1 MCRAFGLPAPR
12 HTRTPRPHV
21 HVCAHL
27 TRARTRTR
35 TRVYAPHTHTRT
47 RAPSGSCCYFACH
60 LPSLPRGLGG
70 GSLGWVGLGGQL
82 APCLRPEPS
91 ALPPGVPPAAASDL
105 RQARA
110 RPPAALYLPRAM
122 WTRCQGHHRGKGRGR
137 FWLIQG
143 LPRVAMGLGW
153 GWPWRRSA
161 GDTVALQRFPQRGTC
176 PPKRKCG
183 AGSPPAHAF
192 VLSPGCGPFGV
203 REPEAGQRTA

>member
-1 MCRAFGLPAPR
+1 MQGLWVTRPQTYAHTPSPCSRVCAP
-12 HTRTPRPHV
+12 HTRTHTCV
-21 HVCAHL
+21 
-27 TRARTRTR
+27 RTSH
-35 TRVYAPHTHTRT
+35 AHTHTRT
-47 RAPSGSCCYFACH
+47 FRLLLLLCLS
-60 LPSLPRGLGG
+60 
-70 GSLGWVGLGGQL
+70 SLGWVGLGGQL